1 MSAEPGRAVLQ
12 KYKQLLK
19 LIKRMPAQQVAPS
32 LQEAR
37 QKMREGS
44 REANPE
50 QRLAKFRDL
59 TARVGYM
66 RIITPRLPGEVE
78 SESGTFVLHGGD
90 LVRSHGEPKATSR
103 QETLDA

>member
-1 MSAEPGRAVLQ
+1 MLQ

-19 LIKRMPAQQVAPS
+19 LIKRMPAQQVGPA

-37 QKMREGS
+37 EKMREGS

-50 QRLAKFRDL
+50 QRLSRFRDL

-66 RIITPRLPGEVE
+66 RIITPRLPGEVD
-78 SESGTFVLHGGD
+78 SESGTFILQGGN

-103 QETLDA
+103 QAEVATAGHT